1 MEKFMVDLEAVVREL
16 VNELDME
23 PDFKPIKAKAS
34 VSELVREIRNERED
48 SLLRH

>member
-1 MEKFMVDLEAVVREL
+1 MVDLEAVVREL

-23 PDFKPIKAKAS
+23 PDFKPIKVKAS

>member
-1 MEKFMVDLEAVVREL
+1 MEELMVDLEAVVREL